1 MSQGVLVGTVFCRSM
16 NVQWF
21 ISYTSILQIS
31 PSIVYI
37 VCIVYLSLYV
47 LIVCLSLYVHI
58 FLSLYV
64 HICLSLYV
72 HIVYQSI
79 YHLLV
84 ALREPLIGT

>member
-37 VCIVYLSLYV
+37 VRIVYLSLYV
-47 LIVCLSLYVHI
+47 LIVC
-58 FLSLYV
+58 LSLYV